1 MSRTNKLIVFCIAAI
16 MGIAFCQAAEKTK
29 KAPAKAKPAT
39 ENAANVSVQ
48 SGKDEKAWIGLGFF
62 SPIQFPSEDSRV
74 TVFRFATLY
83 GYNRGVNGI
92 DCGFVC
98 DSGFEGVNGVQFAF
112 ANRTAGNMNGL
123 SFGCINVVEGEMNG
137 AQFALFNQA
146 GSDSQDNAGAS
157 YRNSAG
163 CQFGFVN
170 AASNIFKGFQLG
182 LINIS
187 NTMFKGLQFGFI
199 NLSDRPSDVFD
210 DYESK
215 EFKKEKKK
223 RRCVQIGFLNFNP
236 NGIFPV
242 SLLINF

>member
-1 MSRTNKLIVFCIAAI
+1 MSKTSKLIVFCLVAV
-16 MGIAFCQAAEKTK
+16 MGITFCQAAENSKTT
-29 KAPAKAKPAT
+29 KPAA
-39 ENAANVSVQ
+39 ENVSVK

-62 SPIQFPSEDSRV
+62 SPIQYPNEDSRV

-92 DCGFVC
+92 DCGLVC
-98 DSGFEGVNGVQFAF
+98 DSGFEGVNGIQFAF
-112 ANRTAGNMNGL
+112 ANRTAGDMNGL
-123 SFGCINVVEGEMNG
+123 SFGCINIAESEMNG

-157 YRNSAG
+157 YRSSAG

-187 NTMFKGLQFGFI
+187 NTMFKGLQLGFI
-199 NLSDRPSDVFD
+199 NFSDRPSDVFD